1 MAFKLSNITSE
12 KGEKI
17 VAGMKINISR
27 ISIAVVPA
35 YGKAVSLYQGEKVY
49 SSFGKALVAK
59 AEAILNAV
67 PHDVNGRLE
76 EIIPVEIYER
86 VSKDRRTY
94 LDMRDED

>member
-1 MAFKLSNITSE
+1 MSFKLSNITSE

-76 EIIPVEIYER
+76 EIIPVEIYQR
-86 VSKDRRTY
+86 VSKERRSY
-94 LDMRDED
+94 LDMRDVE